1 MTEIKENIKG
11 LLQQMMQEQLESQLK
26 SLIQAKS
33 SIAESKLNETKS
45 SAGDKYETGRAMIQ
59 MEQDKISSQLDQLMA
74 TKNHLKQISSDLK
87 SHIVKVG
94 TLVITDIG
102 NYYVSVSIGKMIVDD
117 IVYYAI
123 SPAAP
128 LSKVLTGKGVGD
140 NVLFRNRCYKI
151 LDIL

>member
-1 MTEIKENIKG
+1 MTKIKENIKG
-11 LLQQMMQEQLESQLK
+11 QLQQMMQEQLQSQIK
-26 SLIQAKS
+26 SLIQAKA

-45 SAGDKYETGRAMIQ
+45 SAGDKYETGRAMMQ
-59 MEQDKISSQLDQLMA
+59 MEQDKISSQLDQLIA

-87 SHIVKVG
+87 SDIVKVG

-102 NYYVSVSIGKMIVDD
+102 NYYVSVSLGKMIVDE

-128 LSKVLTGKGVGD
+128 LSIALTGNGVGD